1 MSFSLTQQHTAICVA
16 RQERKQHKHTTNTH
30 YAHEDD
36 KIDISKLNQIKLN

>member
-1 MSFSLTQQHTAICVA
+1 MYGKSELNFVA